1 MHQYPGPR
9 GFSLREVFAKKNFK
23 RILWD
28 QRNEPDET
36 PAGEFV
42 QNKLERT
49 FNPFTAKFS
58 RKQISTQLKS
68 IAQRIGRELSFEW

>member
-1 MHQYPGPR
+1 MNQMK
-9 GFSLREVFAKKNFK
+9 LLEKE
-23 RILWD
+23 
-28 QRNEPDET
+28 QET